1 MPGYSFTLKRG
12 DQVLQSI
19 DNVPLHD
26 PADAWGFIEAL
37 SRRFPSPGLRVIV
50 KDRDGDIVI
59 MAGLTGLDRS
69 SPQIAA

>member
-1 MPGYSFTLKRG
+1 MPSYSFTLKRG

-19 DNVPLHD
+19 DNVPLQD
-26 PADAWGFIEAL
+26 PADAWGFIEEL